1 MAETTTSA
9 PDREAGLTDR
19 LALVFLLVFA
29 AALPH
34 SIAASQI
41 AAGLAT
47 AFWVAG
53 AVRRRRWPH
62 LGGFVPYP
70 SASKDRPARANWGK
84 RLGTGLGLPIALFA
98 GVTVL
103 SSVFSLEPA
112 ISLDKLRSASL
123 ILIVLIVAGTL
134 RSLRHVTLIIVVLLV
149 SAATTA
155 GYTTWGVVA
164 GRGVE
169 VLSLHPKG
177 PLALAGVRERDVIV
191 MCGQHLTDSPKELSA
206 ALSVHIAPI
215 PLKCRAYLTGAT
227 RYEFE
232 LPADSLPT
240 ALDGSQFRTAR
251 TIRARGTFSHFTTYA
266 EVLMQLGALTL
277 GLWLACPQRW
287 TSRSGV
293 ALIVLGVLVA
303 VSLAATFTRASWASL
318 LAAGL
323 AMLWLRVGWRARLA
337 SGLFT
342 VFFLL
347 VMNQAS
353 IAWRGAGFYN
363 PEDLSMQYRRL
374 MWTDSLGIIA
384 RHPLL
389 GIGMDSILERY
400 QELGIRAYDSMGL
413 HSHFHSTPIQ
423 FAVERGL
430 LGLAAWV
437 FFMFVY
443 LRLLLRLIERT
454 GAGELWPHGSPRTP
468 APHGVNDESLPHHS
482 AWVRG
487 LSLGILGASTGFL
500 ASGFLHYNFGD
511 SEVIMLFWLLMGIA
525 VALARLTREQ
535 AAC

>member
-1 MAETTTSA
+1 MAETTTT
-9 PDREAGLTDR
+9 LTDR
-19 LALVFLLVFA
+19 LALAFLVVFA

-34 SIAASQI
+34 SIAAAQI
-41 AAGLAT
+41 AAGLA
-47 AFWVAG
+47 ASLWLAGVVA
-53 AVRRRRWPH
+53 RRQWTP
-62 LGGFVPYP
+62 LG
-70 SASKDRPARANWGK
+70 
-84 RLGTGLGLPIALFA
+84 GLGLPIALFA

-149 SAATTA
+149 SAAGTA

-169 VLSLHPKG
+169 VLALHPKG

-191 MCGQHLTDSPKELSA
+191 MCGQHLTDSSKELSA

-215 PLKCRAYLTGAT
+215 PLRCSAYLTGAT
-227 RYEFE
+227 FYEFE

-266 EVLMQLGALTL
+266 EVLLQLGALTL
-277 GLWLACPQRW
+277 GLWLACPQHW

-293 ALIVLGVLVA
+293 ALILLGVLVA

-323 AMLWLRVGWRARLA
+323 AMLWLRVNWRARIA
-337 SGLFT
+337 TGLFAI
-342 VFFLL
+342 VLLL
-347 VMNQAS
+347 VMNQALVV
-353 IAWRGAGFYN
+353 WRGVGFYN

-374 MWTDSLGIIA
+374 MWTDSVGIIA
-384 RHPLL
+384 KHPLL
-389 GIGMDSILERY
+389 GIGMDSILVRY

-443 LRLLLRLIERT
+443 LRLLLRLIHRTRER
-454 GAGELWPHGSPRTP
+454 ALPRTQ
-468 APHGVNDESLPHHS
+468 ALRALEDEPPNQQS
-482 AWVRG
+482 AWVRGWWPHG
-487 LSLGILGASTGFL
+487 LSLGILGASAGFL
-500 ASGFLHYNFGD
+500 SSGFLHYNFGD
-511 SEVIMLFWLLMGIA
+511 SEVVMLFWLLMGIA

-535 AAC
+535 PIC

>member
-1 MAETTTSA
+1 MAATTTRL
-9 PDREAGLTDR
+9 PDGEAVLTDR
-19 LALVFLLVFA
+19 LALVFLLVFS

-34 SIAASQI
+34 SIAAAQI

-53 AVRRRRWPH
+53 AVGHRRWP
-62 LGGFVPYP
+62 
-70 SASKDRPARANWGK
+70 
-84 RLGTGLGLPIALFA
+84 RLGGLGLPIALFA

-103 SSVFSLEPA
+103 SSAFSLEPA

-123 ILIVLIVAGTL
+123 ILIVLVVAG
-134 RSLRHVTLIIVVLLV
+134 SLRNLRHITLIMAVLLV
-149 SAATTA
+149 SAAATA
-155 GYTTWGVVA
+155 AHTTWGVVA

-169 VLSLHPKG
+169 VLALSPKG

-191 MCGQHLTDSPKELSA
+191 LCGKHLTDSPKALSA
-206 ALSVHIAPI
+206 ALSVHIAPV
-215 PLKCRAYLTGAT
+215 PLNCIAYLTGAT

-232 LPADSLPT
+232 LPADSLPH
-240 ALDGSQFRTAR
+240 ALDGVQVRTAR

-287 TSRSGV
+287 SSRAGF
-293 ALIVLGVLVA
+293 ALIILGVLLA
-303 VSLAATFTRASWASL
+303 VSLAATFTRASWAAL
-318 LAAGL
+318 LAGGL
-323 AMLWLRVGWRARLA
+323 AMLWLRVGWRARIA
-337 SGLFT
+337 SLLFT

-353 IAWRGAGFYN
+353 IHWRGAGFYN

-384 RHPLL
+384 KHPLL

-400 QELGIRAYDSMGL
+400 QELGVRAYDSMGL

-437 FFMFVY
+437 FFMFIY
-443 LRLLLRLIERT
+443 LRLLLRLVRRMRDSDW
-454 GAGELWPHGSPRTP
+454 WPHGL
-468 APHGVNDESLPHHS
+468 ALGV
-482 AWVRG
+482 
-487 LSLGILGASTGFL
+487 LGATTGFL

-511 SEVIMLFWLLMGIA
+511 SEVVMLFWLLMG
-525 VALARLTREQ
+525 VALALDRLTRERENTS
-535 AAC
+535 